1 MSTLLN
7 LTIAVAL
14 TEIRRQPVTIDPG
27 TTFGIPDP
35 ADFEKLSTLGAVRPA
50 NDAEK
55 ALFNS
60 LPNGPTLPNSDTPRA
75 KAEAEAAA
83 AEKARAEAEAAA
95 AEKAKAEAEAAAAEK
110 AKAEAEAAAAEKA
123 NLVAKHVGG
132 GRYRVEDQAG
142 GIVSG
147 ETLFQ
152 SKDEA
157 EAWIADQGSKSP
169 ESGSSDHLLG

>member
-75 KAEAEAAA
+75 K
-83 AEKARAEAEAAA
+83 AEAEAAA